1 MANQQHDLFTKETE
15 QYKLTLEKIASD
27 HIGDKELIAINGN
40 GNPQELYLSHRKGFV
55 LNNEDLLNETKIKS
69 IIEKGCKYLIVNIH
83 TYNQI
88 LNYKVIYRNK
98 DYLIY
103 ELED

>member
-1 MANQQHDLFTKETE
+1 MIYLRKESE
-15 QYKLTLEKIASD
+15 EYKLTLEKITTD
-27 HIGDKELIAINGN
+27 HIDKNDLIAINGN

-55 LNNEDLLNETKIKS
+55 LNNEDLTNKSRMKS
-69 IIEKGCKYLIVNIH
+69 IKEKGCKYLIINTH
-83 TYNQI
+83 TYNQK
-88 LNYKVIYRNK
+88 LNYREIYKNK